1 MHHFLFIKL
10 YIFVQ
15 KKENY
20 TSFRE
25 KKVETKVR
33 FMLVKGN
40 ILKPTYKINKIEFS
54 HNVVN

>member
-1 MHHFLFIKL
+1 MHNFLFIRL

-20 TSFRE
+20 ASFRE

-33 FMLVKGN
+33 FMLVNGN
-40 ILKPTYKINKIEFS
+40 ILKSTYKIN
-54 HNVVN
+54 